1 MGAAFQFSHRGYF
14 AEVVELSVD
23 SENKIKINKI
33 WVAGDVGSQIINPS
47 GAEQQLRGAVIEAA
61 MAYEITIESGH
72 AARSMHERI
81 SRRYRRQFPQD
92 R

>member
-1 MGAAFQFSHRGYF
+1 VAFQFSHRGYF

-47 GAEQQLRGAVIEAA
+47 GAERQVARRGDRRFEQRDGLRN
-61 MAYEITIESGH
+61 H
-72 AARSMHERI
+72 L
-81 SRRYRRQFPQD
+81 
-92 R
+92 